1 LLRFARNDIL
11 LFMIEAI
18 LLMAA
23 QAAEGEFPTFKDWT
37 AGCDN
42 GRSCMGVGQYNPAN
56 FDLASVVLERGP
68 LAGDVPKI
76 WFRSEGG
83 PVVDL
88 QADGKRLGVKLSADA
103 DDYAIT
109 VDPASVP
116 LVVEAMKSAKSL
128 IPVRGDGKPSF
139 PLSVSGAS
147 AAMRWIDE
155 QQKRA
160 GTVTALVATGPAP
173 ASAVPH
179 PPPLPVVAQ
188 AVPSGA
194 LGKPLTNAEVARIQE
209 EHAECTD
216 EDLDGKVQYGR
227 LDSRTTLA
235 IVTVVC
241 GSGAYNFY
249 GIPMLLRDDGTRAVA
264 DVGKHDEGDV
274 TMNLSWDD
282 KARLLTSYFKGRGIG
297 DCGASTDW
305 AWDGARFRVVQE
317 KAMGECQGAIA
328 WIPYY
333 RARVVPAQSS
343 PRP

>member
-1 LLRFARNDIL
+1 MLGGLLIL
-11 LFMIEAI
+11 AT
-18 LLMAA
+18 AA
-23 QAAEGEFPTFKDWT
+23 AAADGEFPTFKDWV

-42 GRSCMGVGQYNPAN
+42 GRSCMGVGQYNPSN
-56 FDLASVVLERGP
+56 LELASLVIERGP
-68 LAGDVPKI
+68 LPGDVPKI
-76 WFRSEGG
+76 WFRGDGG

-88 QADGKRLGVKLSADA
+88 QADGKRLGVKLIDDA
-103 DDYAIT
+103 DNDAFI

-116 LVVEAMKSAKSL
+116 LVVEALKSARSL
-128 IPVRGDGKPSF
+128 IPVRGDGKPSW

-147 AAMRWIDE
+147 AAMRWMDE
-155 QQKRA
+155 QQKRV

-173 ASAVPH
+173 ASAVPP
-179 PPPLPVVAQ
+179 PPPLPIVTQ

-194 LGKPLTNAEVARIQE
+194 PGKPLTKEQIAAIQE

-216 EDLDGKVQYGR
+216 EDLDDKVAYGR

-235 IVTVVC
+235 IVTAVC

-249 GIPMLLRDDGTRAVA
+249 GIPMLLRDDGKREVA
-264 DVGKHDEGDV
+264 ALDREEEGDL

-282 KARLLTSYFKGRGIG
+282 KRNVLSSYFKGRGIG
-297 DCGASTDW
+297 DCGGGKDW
-305 AWDGARFRVVQE
+305 VWDGTRFRVILE

-333 RARVVPAQSS
+333 RARVVTK
-343 PRP
+343 

>member
-1 LLRFARNDIL
+1 MIGGLFIL
-11 LFMIEAI
+11 G
-18 LLMAA
+18 AA
-23 QAAEGEFPTFKDWT
+23 AASADEFPTFKDWT

-42 GRSCMGVGQYNPAN
+42 GRSCMGVGQFNTSN
-56 FDLASVVLERGP
+56 FDLASVVIERGP
-68 LAGDVPKI
+68 LPGDVAKI

-83 PVVDL
+83 PVIDL
-88 QADGKRLGVKLSADA
+88 QADGKRLGVKLTADA

-116 LVVEAMKSAKSL
+116 LVVEALKSARSL

-139 PLSVSGAS
+139 PLSISGAS

-155 QQKRA
+155 QQKRV

-173 ASAVPH
+173 ASAVPP
-179 PPPLPVVAQ
+179 PPPLPVVGQ

-194 LGKPLTNAEVARIQE
+194 LGKPLSKEEIAAIQE

-216 EDLDGKVQYGR
+216 EDLDDKVAYGR

-235 IVTVVC
+235 IVTAVC
-241 GSGAYNFY
+241 GSGAYNYY
-249 GIPMLLRDDGTRAVA
+249 GIPMLLRDDGTRIAA
-264 DVGKHDEGDV
+264 DLDKAEGDV

-282 KARLLTSYFKGRGIG
+282 KTHVLSSYFKGRGIG
-297 DCGASTDW
+297 DCGGGNDW
-305 AWDGARFRVVQE
+305 VWDGTRFRVILQ

-333 RARVVPAQSS
+333 RARVVPK
-343 PRP
+343 

>member
-1 LLRFARNDIL
+1 MLSASLALI
-11 LFMIEAI
+11 
-18 LLMAA
+18 AA
-23 QAAEGEFPTFKDWT
+23 QSPNGEFPAFKDWT

-42 GRSCMGVGQYNPAN
+42 GRACMGVGQYNPSN

-68 LAGDVPKI
+68 LPGDIPKI

-88 QADGKRLGVKLSADA
+88 QADGKRLGAKLNSDA
-103 DDYAIT
+103 DEDTIT

-116 LVVEAMKSAKSL
+116 LVVEALRSARSL

-139 PLSVSGAS
+139 PLSISGAS

-155 QQKRA
+155 QQKRV
-160 GTVTALVATGPAP
+160 GTVTALVATGSAP
-173 ASAVPH
+173 ASAVPP
-179 PPPLPVVAQ
+179 PPPLPVVTQ
-188 AVPSGA
+188 ALPSGP
-194 LGKPLTNAEVARIQE
+194 LGKPLTNEQIAAIQE

-216 EDLDGKVQYGR
+216 EDLDDKVQYAR
-227 LDSRTTLA
+227 IDSRTTLA
-235 IVTVVC
+235 IVTAVC

-249 GIPMLLRDDGTRAVA
+249 GIPMLLRDDGTSEVA
-264 DVGKHDEGDV
+264 DLGKHDEGDV
-274 TMNLSWDD
+274 TMNLSWDG

-305 AWDGARFRVVQE
+305 AWDGSRFQVVQE

-333 RARVVPAQSS
+333 RARVVPK
-343 PRP
+343 